1 MLQIFKKNTSL
12 LAISL
17 LLYFPSMG
25 QDKEV
30 WSLAD
35 CVNQALSKNISVQQ
49 QILSTQSARYDL
61 TQSKLAL
68 LPTLNLNANN
78 NWQTG
83 FAINPTTNNAQENV
97 SFRTNSF
104 GLGGSVPVFAGFQNI
119 NNVKVKEALLK
130 ASLKDLEQSKNTITL
145 NVCNAYLR
153 VLQSIELYQS
163 SIDRIQATKAQVD
176 RQQKMFELGS
186 SNKSR
191 FLQLKAQLSNEELA
205 MVNAQN
211 TLNQAYL
218 ELWLLI
224 EIKPEPNYKIE
235 KPNTQDLNIA
245 DEPRSI
251 DDIFDLFSNNSPDIA
266 AAEWRTK
273 GAQIQNQIAKGGY
286 SPRLNLNGNLNSF
299 FTTQSQTGVG
309 NLNFTNTLIGAG
321 ELNGSVIPVFAN
333 RPVGYDDYIVTPFNT
348 QFNRN
353 FGSNI
358 GLNLSIPIFNGGT
371 IHNNVQKSQISQQSN
386 KLNEKLT
393 KNNLYRSIAQSYV
406 DFKASFK
413 RFDAN
418 KINLEA
424 NKEAFEISEKQ
435 FELGGLSI
443 ADYLNSKNAYIRAEA
458 DYTQAKYE
466 LVFRRKVLDFY
477 LGKPLY

>member
-12 LAISL
+12 LAICL
-17 LLYFPSMG
+17 LLVISATG
-25 QDKEV
+25 QQKEV

-35 CVNQALSKNISVQQ
+35 CVNQALSNNITVQQ
-49 QILSTQSARYDL
+49 QILSTKSAQYDL

-83 FAINPTTNNAQENV
+83 FAINPTTNDAQENV
-97 SFRTNSF
+97 SFRTNSL
-104 GLGGSVPVFAGFQNI
+104 GLGGSMPLFAGFQNI
-119 NNVKVKEALLK
+119 NNVRVKEALLK

-163 SIDRIQATKAQVD
+163 AIDRIQATKAQVD

-191 FLQLKAQLSNEELA
+191 YLQLKAQLSNEELA

-224 EIKPEPNYKIE
+224 EIKPEPNFSIE
-235 KPNTQDLNIA
+235 KPNTQSLSIE

-251 DDIFDLFSNNSPDIA
+251 DDIFTLFTGKSPDIA
-266 AAEWRTK
+266 AAELRSKSAT
-273 GAQIQNQIAKGGY
+273 IQQQIAKGAR
-286 SPRLNLNGNLNSF
+286 SPRLTLNGNLNSF
-299 FTTQSQTGVG
+299 YTTQSQTGVG
-309 NLNFTNTLIGAG
+309 DLRFTNSLIGAG
-321 ELNGSVIPVFAN
+321 EYNGTPIPVYTN
-333 RPVGYDDYIVTPFNT
+333 RPIGYDTYIVTPFNT

-353 FGSNI
+353 LGSNI
-358 GLNLSIPIFNGGT
+358 GINLSIPVFNGGS
-371 IHNNVQKSQISQQSN
+371 IQNNVQKSQIGYQSN
-386 KLNEKLT
+386 KLSEKLT
-393 KNNLYRSIAQSYV
+393 KNNVYRSIAQSYV
-406 DFKASFK
+406 DFKAAFK

-418 KINLEA
+418 TINLEA
-424 NKEAFEISEKQ
+424 NKEAFDVSEKQ
-435 FELGGLSI
+435 FELGGLNM
-443 ADYLNSKNAYIRAEA
+443 ADYLNAKNAYIRAEA
-458 DYTQAKYE
+458 DFTQAKYE

>member
-12 LAISL
+12 LAIYL
-17 LLYFPSMG
+17 LLFISVNA
-25 QDKEV
+25 QQKEI

-35 CVNQALSKNISVQQ
+35 CVNQAFSKNITIQQ
-49 QILSTQSARYDL
+49 QILSTKSAQYDL

-68 LPTLNLNANN
+68 LPSLNLNANN

-83 FAINPTTNNAQENV
+83 FAINPTTNIAGENV

-104 GLGGSVPVFAGFQNI
+104 GLGGSMPLFAGFQNI
-119 NNVKVKEALLK
+119 NNVRIKEALLK
-130 ASLKDLEQSKNTITL
+130 ASLKDLEQNKNTITL

-153 VLQSIELYQS
+153 VLQNIELYQS
-163 SIDRIQATKAQVD
+163 SINRTEATKAQVE
-176 RQQKMFELGS
+176 RQQKMYELGS

-191 FLQLKAQLSNEELA
+191 YLQLKAQLSNEELA
-205 MVNAQN
+205 VVNAQN
-211 TLNQAYL
+211 SLNQSYL

-224 EIKPEPNYKIE
+224 EVKPEPNYTIE
-235 KPNTQDLNIA
+235 KPNTQELNIA

-251 DDIFDLFSNNSPDIA
+251 DDIFTLFTNNSPDLA

-273 GAQIQNQIAKGGY
+273 SAQIQNQIAKGAQ
-286 SPRLNLNGNLNSF
+286 SPRLTLNGNLNSF
-299 FTTQSQTGVG
+299 YTTQSQTGVG
-309 NLNFTNTLIGAG
+309 QLNFTNSLIGAG
-321 ELNGSVIPVFAN
+321 EYNGTPIPVYTA
-333 RPVGYDDYIVTPFNT
+333 RPIGYDSYIVTPFNT

-353 FGSNI
+353 LGSNI
-358 GLNLSIPIFNGGT
+358 GINLSIPIFNGGT
-371 IHNNVQKSQISQQSN
+371 IHNNIQKSQISYESN

-393 KNNLYRSIAQSYV
+393 KNNVYRTIAQSYLE
-406 DFKASFK
+406 FKAAFK

-424 NKEAFEISEKQ
+424 NREAFEVSEKQ
-435 FELGGLSI
+435 FEIGGLNL
-443 ADYLNSKNAYIRAEA
+443 ADYLNSKNNYIRAEA
-458 DYTQAKYE
+458 DFTQAKYE

>member
-1 MLQIFKKNTSL
+1 
-12 LAISL
+12 
-17 LLYFPSMG
+17 
-25 QDKEV
+25 
-30 WSLAD
+30 
-35 CVNQALSKNISVQQ
+35 
-49 QILSTQSARYDL
+49 
-61 TQSKLAL
+61 
-68 LPTLNLNANN
+68 
-78 NWQTG
+78 
-83 FAINPTTNNAQENV
+83 
-97 SFRTNSF
+97 
-104 GLGGSVPVFAGFQNI
+104 
-119 NNVKVKEALLK
+119 
-130 ASLKDLEQSKNTITL
+130 
-145 NVCNAYLR
+145 
-153 VLQSIELYQS
+153 
-163 SIDRIQATKAQVD
+163 
-176 RQQKMFELGS
+176 
-186 SNKSR
+186 
-191 FLQLKAQLSNEELA
+191 
-205 MVNAQN
+205 
-211 TLNQAYL
+211 
-218 ELWLLI
+218 
-224 EIKPEPNYKIE
+224 
-235 KPNTQDLNIA
+235 
-245 DEPRSI
+245 
-251 DDIFDLFSNNSPDIA
+251 LFSNNSPDIA

-309 NLNFTNTLIGAG
+309 NLNFTNTLIGDG

-371 IHNNVQKSQISQQSN
+371 IHNNVQKSQISHQSN